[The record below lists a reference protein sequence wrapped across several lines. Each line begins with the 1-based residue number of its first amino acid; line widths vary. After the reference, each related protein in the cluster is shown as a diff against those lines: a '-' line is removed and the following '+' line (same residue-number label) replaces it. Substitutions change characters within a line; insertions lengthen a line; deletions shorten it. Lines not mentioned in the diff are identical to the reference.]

1 MCIRSIIF
9 TSNLNCPGSNELWNS
24 LQATDFGEYILL
36 MVHPAFMDPQVLDD
50 VVLAIMA
57 DMPAQCPPATDQV
70 VEKDPLD
77 DVIYQGANL
86 DCAAPGVL

>member
-1 MCIRSIIF
+1 
-9 TSNLNCPGSNELWNS
+9 
-24 LQATDFGEYILL
+24 
-36 MVHPAFMDPQVLDD
+36 MV
-50 VVLAIMA
+50 

-86 DCAAPGVL
+86 DCAAPGVLRRMW